1 MKMKQLKKFTSIILL
16 GVFVNLRGYSYDFE
30 INGIYYGYNSSNQTA
45 FVTNDY
51 TKEQSY
57 AGSIIIP
64 NTVTYNGRTL
74 DVAEIGAEAFSN
86 CKALYSVSL
95 PNSIKTIGRAAFYN
109 CEGIVSLSLPS
120 SIMSINER
128 AFEGCTGLR
137 SIELPD
143 KLNKIESAVFYNCSS
158 LEKITIPNSVVGIG
172 YGAFSGCK
180 SLKSITIPSSVEAI
194 RRYAFEGCSNIET
207 LVLEDGEKDIWI
219 EGYINGTYYSSFDGV
234 IIKNLYI
241 GRAYKR
247 NSGYPAD
254 YSASFPID
262 FSQTKVLSLG
272 ESIKMITTWSE
283 SIETIY
289 AFSINPDKIT
299 VEFNNSTYI
308 NAKLYVPTGTK
319 EKYMAAD
326 GWKNFFNIQEMDIDK
341 MWKGQGNT
349 EDDSQ
354 NKQKCEKPTISY
366 TNGRLIFE
374 SATDGAICQST
385 ITDTDISTFS
395 GNEVQLTATY
405 HISVYATATDYEN
418 SDVATATLCWI
429 DYQPKTEGIT
439 NRVANLPAKALL
451 IQSKGGTIN
460 VQGADDG
467 EAIRVYNV
475 NGTLAGSA
483 ISQNGNAN
491 VITSLKP
498 DNIAIVKVGEKN
510 VKILVK

>member
-30 INGIYYGYNSSNQTA
+30 INGIYYGYNTNNQTV

-57 AGSIIIP
+57 EGTVVIP

-74 DVAEIGAEAFSN
+74 DVAGIGESAFSN
-86 CKALYSVSL
+86 CKDLYSVSL
-95 PNSIKTIGRAAFYN
+95 PNSIITIGKDAFYN
-109 CEGIVSLSLPS
+109 CEGIVSLFLPS
-120 SIMSINER
+120 SIMSIDEG
-128 AFEGCTGLR
+128 AFTNCTGLR
-137 SIELPD
+137 SINLPD
-143 KLNKIESAVFYNCSS
+143 KLEEINVTVFSNCTS
-158 LEKITIPNSVVGIG
+158 LEKITIPNGVERIWYS
-172 YGAFSGCK
+172 AFEGCI
-180 SLKSITIPSSVEAI
+180 SLKTLTIPSSVRSI
-194 RRYAFEGCSNIET
+194 SRYAFKGCSNIET
-207 LVLEDGEKDIWI
+207 LVFEDGDKDIWI
-219 EGYINGTYYSSFDGV
+219 EGFSGNTFFSTFDGV
-234 IIKNLYI
+234 IVKNLYI
-241 GRAYKR
+241 GRAYYQY
-247 NSGYPAD
+247 ND
-254 YSASFPID
+254 YSANYPID

-272 ESIKMITTWSE
+272 EHIKKITTWSQ

-289 AFSINPDKIT
+289 AFSINPDKTT
-299 VEFNNSTYI
+299 VEFDNSTYI

-385 ITDTDISTFS
+385 ITDTDISSFS

-405 HISVYATATDYEN
+405 HISVYATATNYEN

-510 VKILVK
+510 VKIMVK

>member
-1 MKMKQLKKFTSIILL
+1 MKQLKKFTSIILL

-158 LEKITIPNSVVGIG
+158 LEKITIPNGVEDIG
-172 YGAFSGCK
+172 VGAFDGCI
-180 SLKSITIPSSVEAI
+180 SLKSVTIPSSVIDI
-194 RRYAFEGCSNIET
+194 RRGAFAECSNIET
-207 LVLEDGEKDIWI
+207 IVLEDGDQDIRI
-219 EGYINGTYYSSFDGV
+219 EGYSGGTFFSAFDGV
-234 IIKNLYI
+234 IVKNLYI
-241 GRAYKR
+241 GRAYYQY
-247 NSGYPAD
+247 ND
-254 YSASFPID
+254 YSANYPID

-272 ESIKMITTWSE
+272 EHIKKITTWSQ

-405 HISVYATATDYEN
+405 HISVYATATNYEN